1 MPKIEVPEEQILDSL
16 DQLSPKAR
24 QEAVRRLLPTARYLE
39 RAVQRNRTR
48 IEAVAQERGLD
59 WNTLSEEQR
68 ERLIDEILH
77 E

>member
-1 MPKIEVPEEQILDSL
+1 MPKIEVREEQILDSL
-16 DQLSPKAR
+16 EQLSPKAR
-24 QEAVRRLLPTARYLE
+24 QEAVRRLLPTATYLE
-39 RAVQRNRTR
+39 RAVQRNRKR
-48 IEAVAQERGLD
+48 IEAEAQERGLD

>member
-1 MPKIEVPEEQILDSL
+1 VPKIDVAEEQILESL

-39 RAVQRNRTR
+39 RAVQRNRAR
-48 IEAVAQERGLD
+48 IEAVSQERGLD
-59 WNTLSEEQR
+59 WNTLTEEQR